1 MRSAQ
6 ISSGSP
12 MDTQMSVYST
22 SQSLAPCFTSSVS
35 SMVAPVS
42 AAPALHFSTRSAAG
56 ISSLGPQAQ
65 KCIPSLAQTT
75 IRELATLL
83 RASPKKVSLRP
94 RTSPNSSFTVRMSA
108 SIWVGWKASVRPF
121 HTGTPE

>member
-1 MRSAQ
+1 MGKRIVVAL
-6 ISSGSP
+6 GGNALGNSP
-12 MDTQMSVYST
+12 EEQLKLVKGTARPIVDLVEKG
-22 SQSLAPCFTSSVS
+22 C
-35 SMVAPVS
+35 
-42 AAPALHFSTRSAAG
+42 TRSAAG

-94 RTSPNSSFTVRMSA
+94 RTSPNSSFTVR
-108 SIWVGWKASVRPF
+108 IRP
-121 HTGTPE
+121 